1 MPPKALIPPYA
12 NPYAVVIPPM
22 DAANSS
28 LAYMWES
35 QQVIRN
41 RLLTGAHFTRWVND
55 DAIGVKSVKAMSL
68 NHVALEVLARFWC
81 PQHPY
86 PTAVKIDMCR
96 KEARG
101 PADKFTCPKQPC

>member
-12 NPYAVVIPPM
+12 VVIPEV
-22 DAANSS
+22 DAAHSS

-41 RLLTGAHFTRWVND
+41 RLFTGGHFTKWVND
-55 DAIGVKSVKAMSL
+55 DAVGVKSVKAMSL

-81 PQHPY
+81 PQFSAA
-86 PTAVKIDMCR
+86 TAVKIDMCR
-96 KEARG
+96 DEARG
-101 PADKFTCPKQPC
+101 PIDEPTCPKQSY